1 MGSRGR
7 RSRDPQG
14 NESQGAGESA
24 NRGPGRDAKNWT
36 AENGVLTGAAD
47 GGTIGSA
54 KNYENFE
61 LILDWKTEGEAAMG
75 IRSIPQIALGG
86 KNSGALTGNML
97 PRQRRT
103 QSGRERPQEWNTM
116 QVKVVSDR
124 VTVVLNGVTT
134 AENVILENACNR
146 EIPAYA
152 EGQILLIAGNA
163 PLNVREMYIRELPA
177 TPRFE
182 LSEEEAADGFEVL
195 FDGTSMH
202 KVDREHHQLR
212 PRRRNDLRDGA
223 VRRIGQPLHQEG
235 VR

>member
-1 MGSRGR
+1 MEARALFCYYKSM
-7 RSRDPQG
+7 
-14 NESQGAGESA
+14 
-24 NRGPGRDAKNWT
+24 
-36 AENGVLTGAAD
+36 
-47 GGTIGSA
+47 
-54 KNYENFE
+54 
-61 LILDWKTEGEAAMG
+61 LICTKPDRLSCNIAFRA
-75 IRSIPQIALGG
+75 QIALGG

-97 PRQRRT
+97 HDNAAPKAAAN
-103 QSGRERPQEWNTM
+103 GPQEWNTM

-163 PLNVREMYIRELPA
+163 PFSVREMYIRELPA

-202 KVDREHHQLR
+202 K
-212 PRRRNDLRDGA
+212 
-223 VRRIGQPLHQEG
+223 
-235 VR
+235 